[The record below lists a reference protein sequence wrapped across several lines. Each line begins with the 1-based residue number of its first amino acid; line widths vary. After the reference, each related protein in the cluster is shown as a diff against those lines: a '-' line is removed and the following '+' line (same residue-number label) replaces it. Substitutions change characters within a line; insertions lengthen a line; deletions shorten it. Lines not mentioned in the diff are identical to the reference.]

1 MPDDP
6 EVLVVGAGPA
16 GVVAA
21 LLLGDLGVRTL
32 VVDRRTEVSSLPR
45 ARGIHARATEI
56 LRQLGVEADMVAN
69 ALPVDP
75 RMEVRTTVAAEPV
88 AVVSTGGSE
97 WTQVSPC
104 DGIAIAQDVFESVL
118 RQHLARRASVQLRL
132 GVQLTDLTVDAE
144 DRVRAVLTDRSGAT
158 VTVCP
163 AYVIGADGWRSDTRR
178 LAGIGMDGDPDLG
191 SSRSVR
197 FRADLSPWLG
207 SPPPAF
213 VRLLTG
219 QAVLLATHPDNRW
232 VVIRPGADPDGD
244 SADDLVR
251 SALGIDAGIDAG
263 DKAGDEA
270 DVEVNV
276 EVLGDTTWVAAVQVA
291 QRFRSGPIFLI
302 GDAAHRVTPVG
313 ATGISSAMADAHN
326 LSWKLAAVLDGWAGP
341 ALLDTYAV
349 ERSKVARQI
358 CAVNRQLWLDAQAD
372 RVPNVDLR
380 LLDMG
385 YVYDS
390 EIVLPAAVN
399 PDPTSSRS
407 TDPEDV
413 AAEDVTAPH
422 SAYVPAATPGA
433 RAPHAWIHT
442 DGPRISTI
450 DRFGRGFVLVTDQ
463 SGKPWLHAVSRVATH
478 DAIPITALTLDDP
491 QAVAAYGLSPGQVV
505 LVRPDG
511 HVAWRSSSAV
521 QPPGLDQRTRQLEH
535 VLAAATGHGPPS
547 I

>member
-1 MPDDP
+1 MPEDP

-32 VVDRRTEVSSLPR
+32 LVDKRVEVSSLPR

-56 LRQLGVEADMVAN
+56 LRQLAIEADMVAS

-75 RMEVRTTVAAEPV
+75 RMEIRTTLAAEPV

-104 DGIAIAQDVFESVL
+104 DGIAIAQDVFEAVL
-118 RQHLARRASVQLRL
+118 RKHLARRASVQLRL
-132 GVQLTDLTVDAE
+132 GVQLSDLTVTAE
-144 DRVRAVLTDRSGAT
+144 DRVHAVLSDRSGAT
-158 VTVCP
+158 VTVAP

-178 LAGIGMDGDPDLG
+178 LVGIEMDGESDLG

-232 VVIRPGADPDGD
+232 VVIRPGAGQDAD
-244 SADDLVR
+244 SAADLVR
-251 SALGIDAGIDAG
+251 SALGVDAGI
-263 DKAGDEA
+263 
-270 DVEVNV
+270 
-276 EVLGDTTWVAAVQVA
+276 EVLGDTTWIAAVQVA
-291 QRFRSGPIFLI
+291 HRFRRGPVFLI

-326 LSWKLAAVLDGWAGP
+326 LTWKLAAALHGWAGP
-341 ALLDTYAV
+341 ALLDTYAA
-349 ERSKVARQI
+349 ERSEVARQI
-358 CAVNRQLWLDAQAD
+358 CDSNRQLWQDAQAD
-372 RVPNVDLR
+372 RPPNVDLR

-390 EIVLPAAVN
+390 EIVLRTATDAA
-399 PDPTSSRS
+399 TSWS
-407 TDPEDV
+407 TATMNV
-413 AAEDVTAPH
+413 ATPH
-422 SAYVPAATPGA
+422 SAYAPTATPGA
-433 RAPHAWIHT
+433 RAPHAWIHS
-442 DGPRISTI
+442 DGRRVSTI
-450 DRFGRGFVLVTDQ
+450 DRYGRGFVLVTDL
-463 SGKPWLHAVSRVATH
+463 SGAPWVHAASHVAIH
-478 DAIPITALTLDDP
+478 VGIPVTTLTLDEPD
-491 QAVAAYGLSPGQVV
+491 AVAAYGLSPGQVV

-511 HVAWRSSSAV
+511 HIAWRSTVAV
-521 QPPGLDQRTRQLEH
+521 QPVELDQRSRQLEH
-535 VLAAATGHGPPS
+535 VLAAATGHRDSLPA
-547 I
+547 